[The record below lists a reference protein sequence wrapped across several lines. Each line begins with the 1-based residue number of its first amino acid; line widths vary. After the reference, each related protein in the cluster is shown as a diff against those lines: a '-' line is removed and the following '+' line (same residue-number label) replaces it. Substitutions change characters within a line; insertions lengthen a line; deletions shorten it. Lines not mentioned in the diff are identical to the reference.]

1 MNAPRA
7 ALIPARSV
15 EPYPRCSTRTTRAPR
30 FSATS
35 IDPSVDPLSAT
46 TTSPRS
52 SAARNASIAFETQI
66 PMEFASLKHGITTDT
81 STPPCASCTK
91 GAAFFAVNASPS
103 SAFTPPSRISH
114 FQLAFSPVPIIMA
127 KFRKVPETLQLP
139 NPSDLS
145 SIPSAPAS
153 SGTFDALSAPRS
165 RGRLLK
171 VLGMWFGISAAVG
184 NTIAAGIVRAPGDIA
199 QWLPNIYLFFG
210 VWVVGGLYAFFG
222 ASSMAELGAAIP
234 RSGGQYNFSRRAL
247 GEYAGFIVGW
257 SDWLSTCGTAAAV
270 AIVIGEYSGKLIG
283 PLAGHVKMIAV
294 VVIIGFFILQ
304 WRGIK
309 WGSGTQLVTAAIKTS
324 AFVIV
329 VAACFLW
336 GGHAGAPAS
345 ASSTAAPPLPAG
357 WPLAL
362 AILFG
367 LQAVFYTIDGWDG
380 IIYFGEEVRNPG
392 RDIPRA
398 IFGSVATIMGIYLL
412 INAAVLYVLP
422 MSQIAGNTFV
432 LGTAAEKIFGHYGD
446 TIIRSIMVVSLLSC
460 LNANQLFCSRTLYAM
475 SCDRLFF
482 RSFTRVNRGGTP
494 TLSLLLSTLV
504 GVLFVLG
511 SFEIV
516 IAMLSFFFVAN
527 YTLSYVSLF
536 ALRKKEPEMERP
548 YRAWGYPWTT
558 GIALLASALFL
569 VASIAPDLKTAA
581 TKGKVWPPSP
591 AMLALLILLLSYPV
605 FHLLK
610 AFSKTGEDG
619 EREM

>member
-1 MNAPRA
+1 
-7 ALIPARSV
+7 
-15 EPYPRCSTRTTRAPR
+15 
-30 FSATS
+30 
-35 IDPSVDPLSAT
+35 
-46 TTSPRS
+46 
-52 SAARNASIAFETQI
+52 
-66 PMEFASLKHGITTDT
+66 
-81 STPPCASCTK
+81 
-91 GAAFFAVNASPS
+91 
-103 SAFTPPSRISH
+103 
-114 FQLAFSPVPIIMA
+114 MA
-127 KFRKVPETLQLP
+127 KFPGGFRNPLRLHPLP

-145 SIPSAPAS
+145 STASASAS
-153 SGTFDALSAPRS
+153 SGTFAATPAPGS

-199 QWLPNIYLFFG
+199 QWLPNVYLFFG
-210 VWVVGGLYAFFG
+210 VWVVGGLYALSG

-270 AIVIGEYSGKLIG
+270 AIVIGEYSGELI
-283 PLAGHVKMIAV
+283 PAMAGHVKLIAV
-294 VVIIGFFILQ
+294 LVIIGFFVLQ

-309 WGSGTQLVTAAIKTS
+309 WGSGTQLVTAAMKTF

-336 GGHAGAPAS
+336 GGHARVAAG
-345 ASSTAAPPLPAG
+345 TAAVTPSLPSG

-380 IIYFGEEVRNPG
+380 VIYFGEEVRNPG

-422 MSQIAGNTFV
+422 MPQITGNTFV
-432 LGTAAEKIFGHYGD
+432 LGTAAEKIFGPYGD
-446 TIIRSIMVVSLLSC
+446 TIIRAIMVISLLSC

-482 RSFTRVNRGGTP
+482 RSFTRVNPGGTP
-494 TLSLLLSTLV
+494 TLSLLLSTAV

-527 YTLSYVSLF
+527 YTLSYWSLF

-558 GIALLASALFL
+558 GIALFASALFL
-569 VASIAPDLKTAA
+569 VASIVPDLKDALTQ
-581 TKGKVWPPSP
+581 GKFWPPSP

-605 FHLLK
+605 FRLLK
-610 AFSKTGEDG
+610 RVSRDAA
-619 EREM
+619 

>member
-1 MNAPRA
+1 
-7 ALIPARSV
+7 
-15 EPYPRCSTRTTRAPR
+15 
-30 FSATS
+30 
-35 IDPSVDPLSAT
+35 
-46 TTSPRS
+46 
-52 SAARNASIAFETQI
+52 
-66 PMEFASLKHGITTDT
+66 
-81 STPPCASCTK
+81 
-91 GAAFFAVNASPS
+91 
-103 SAFTPPSRISH
+103 
-114 FQLAFSPVPIIMA
+114 MA
-127 KFRKVPETLQLP
+127 KFPTAFRKSLRLHQLP
-139 NPSDLS
+139 NPPDLS
-145 SIPSAPAS
+145 STPSASAS
-153 SGTFDALSAPRS
+153 SSTFDAAATPRN

-171 VLGMWFGISAAVG
+171 VLGMWFGISAAIG

-210 VWVVGGLYAFFG
+210 VWVIGGLYALSG
-222 ASSMAELGAAIP
+222 ASSLAELGAAIP

-270 AIVIGEYSGKLIG
+270 AIVIGEYSGELI
-283 PLAGHVKMIAV
+283 PAIAGHVKLIAV
-294 VVIIGFFILQ
+294 VIIIGFFVLQ

-309 WGSGTQLVTAAIKTS
+309 WGSGTQLATAALKTL
-324 AFVIV
+324 AFVIL

-336 GGHAGAPAS
+336 GGHARAAAS
-345 ASSTAAPPLPAG
+345 TYVGAAPSLPSG

-367 LQAVFYTIDGWDG
+367 LQAVFYSIDGWDG

-392 RDIPRA
+392 RDVPRA

-432 LGTAAEKIFGHYGD
+432 LGTAAEKIFGPYGD
-446 TIIRSIMVVSLLSC
+446 TIIRAIMVISLLSC

-482 RSFTRVNRGGTP
+482 RSFTRVNKGGTP
-494 TLSLLLSTLV
+494 TLSLLLSTAV

-527 YTLSYVSLF
+527 YTLSYASLF

-558 GIALLASALFL
+558 GVALFASALFL
-569 VASIAPDLKTAA
+569 IASIVPDLKTAF
-581 TKGKVWPPSP
+581 TTGKVWPPSP

-605 FHLLK
+605 FRLLK
-610 AFSKTGEDG
+610 RFSENSV
-619 EREM
+619 

>member
-52 SAARNASIAFETQI
+52 SAARNVSIAFETQI
-66 PMEFASLKHGITTDT
+66 PMEFASFKHGITTDT

-145 SIPSAPAS
+145 SIPSASAS
-153 SGTFDALSAPRS
+153 SGTFDARSEPRS

-199 QWLPNIYLFFG
+199 RWLPNIYLFFG
-210 VWVVGGLYAFFG
+210 VWVVGGLYALSG

-247 GEYAGFIVGW
+247 GEYSSFIVGC

-270 AIVIGEYSGKLIG
+270 AIVIPEHTGELIR
-283 PLAGHVKMIAV
+283 PLNGHVNLIAV
-294 VVIIGFFILQ
+294 LIIFGFFVLQ

-309 WGSGTQLVTAAIKTS
+309 WGSGTQLVTAALKTF

-329 VAACFLW
+329 VAACFLFGRHARVAASVSAPPTLLFANAVRHELRRLIFPQLYARECRRHSYALAFAKHHRRRALRVGFYTQA
-336 GGHAGAPAS
+336 GGAESLRVGHRHAFIFFCCQLHAVLFFALRAAQERTTNGAPLSRLGLSVGNGHRTVCVRAFS
-345 ASSTAAPPLPAG
+345 DRVHRARPENGFDHWPGLAAKP
-357 WPLAL
+357 
-362 AILFG
+362 
-367 LQAVFYTIDGWDG
+367 
-380 IIYFGEEVRNPG
+380 
-392 RDIPRA
+392 RDA
-398 IFGSVATIMGIYLL
+398 CSVHS
-412 INAAVLYVLP
+412 P
-422 MSQIAGNTFV
+422 SQ
-432 LGTAAEKIFGHYGD
+432 
-446 TIIRSIMVVSLLSC
+446 
-460 LNANQLFCSRTLYAM
+460 
-475 SCDRLFF
+475 
-482 RSFTRVNRGGTP
+482 
-494 TLSLLLSTLV
+494 
-504 GVLFVLG
+504 
-511 SFEIV
+511 
-516 IAMLSFFFVAN
+516 
-527 YTLSYVSLF
+527 LSYVS
-536 ALRKKEPEMERP
+536 AVAMGDSPQRKPSVTDAR
-548 YRAWGYPWTT
+548 
-558 GIALLASALFL
+558 
-569 VASIAPDLKTAA
+569 
-581 TKGKVWPPSP
+581 WP
-591 AMLALLILLLSYPV
+591 
-605 FHLLK
+605 
-610 AFSKTGEDG
+610 G
-619 EREM
+619 

>member
-1 MNAPRA
+1 
-7 ALIPARSV
+7 
-15 EPYPRCSTRTTRAPR
+15 
-30 FSATS
+30 
-35 IDPSVDPLSAT
+35 
-46 TTSPRS
+46 
-52 SAARNASIAFETQI
+52 
-66 PMEFASLKHGITTDT
+66 
-81 STPPCASCTK
+81 
-91 GAAFFAVNASPS
+91 
-103 SAFTPPSRISH
+103 
-114 FQLAFSPVPIIMA
+114 
-127 KFRKVPETLQLP
+127 
-139 NPSDLS
+139 
-145 SIPSAPAS
+145 
-153 SGTFDALSAPRS
+153 
-165 RGRLLK
+165 
-171 VLGMWFGISAAVG
+171 MWFGISAAIG

-199 QWLPNIYLFFG
+199 QWLPNVYLFFG
-210 VWVVGGLYAFFG
+210 VWVAGGLYALSG
-222 ASSMAELGAAIP
+222 ASSLAELGAAIP

-270 AIVIGEYSGKLIG
+270 AIVIGEYSGELI
-283 PLAGHVKMIAV
+283 PAIAGHVKLIAV
-294 VVIIGFFILQ
+294 LIIIGFFVLQ

-309 WGSGTQLVTAAIKTS
+309 WGSGTQLATAAMKTF

-336 GGHAGAPAS
+336 GGHARAAVTS
-345 ASSTAAPPLPAG
+345 FAAAPPLPSG

-367 LQAVFYTIDGWDG
+367 LQAVFYSIDGWDG

-392 RDIPRA
+392 RDVPRA

-412 INAAVLYVLP
+412 INGAVLYVLP

-432 LGTAAEKIFGHYGD
+432 LGTAAERIFGPYGD
-446 TIIRSIMVVSLLSC
+446 TIIRAIMVISLLSC

-482 RSFTRVNRGGTP
+482 RSFTRVNKGGTP
-494 TLSLLLSTLV
+494 TLSLLLSTAV

-527 YTLSYVSLF
+527 YTLSYASLF

-558 GIALLASALFL
+558 GIALFASALFL
-569 VASIAPDLKTAA
+569 IASIVPDLKTAL
-581 TKGKVWPPSP
+581 TTGKVWPPSA

-605 FHLLK
+605 FRLVKRVTHD
-610 AFSKTGEDG
+610 ST
-619 EREM
+619 

>member
-1 MNAPRA
+1 MG
-7 ALIPARSV
+7 
-15 EPYPRCSTRTTRAPR
+15 
-30 FSATS
+30 
-35 IDPSVDPLSAT
+35 
-46 TTSPRS
+46 SP
-52 SAARNASIAFETQI
+52 QI
-66 PMEFASLKHGITTDT
+66 PRHRRPPAQRKPSAQCFLSFAGQFCQRSPLRLCPLQT
-81 STPPCASCTK
+81 SRND
-91 GAAFFAVNASPS
+91 F
-103 SAFTPPSRISH
+103 RLRY
-114 FQLAFSPVPIIMA
+114 FQLAFSPTHIIMA
-127 KFRKVPETLQLP
+127 KLRKAPETLQLP

-145 SIPSAPAS
+145 STAGGSAS
-153 SGTFDALSAPRS
+153 SGSLDSMASAARG

-199 QWLPNIYLFFG
+199 AWLPNIYFFFG
-210 VWVVGGLYAFFG
+210 VWVVGGLYALSG
-222 ASSMAELGAAIP
+222 ASSMAELGAAMP

-247 GEYAGFIVGW
+247 GDYAGFVVGW
-257 SDWLSTCGTAAAV
+257 SDSLLTCGLFPAV
-270 AIVIGEYSGKLIG
+270 AGHFKLI
-283 PLAGHVKMIAV
+283 AV
-294 VVIIGFFILQ
+294 LVIVGFFVLQ

-309 WGSGTQLVTAAIKTS
+309 WGSGTQMVTAAIKTF

-336 GGHAGAPAS
+336 GGHGGAGAS
-345 ASSTAAPPLPAG
+345 ASVAAPPSVPAG

-367 LQAVFYTIDGWDG
+367 LQAVFSAIDGWDG

-422 MSQIAGNTFV
+422 MSQIVGNTFV
-432 LGTAAEKIFGHYGD
+432 LGTAAEKIFGPYGD
-446 TIIRSIMVVSLLSC
+446 TIIRSIMVISLLSC

-475 SCDRLFF
+475 SSDGLFF
-482 RSFTRVNRGGTP
+482 RSFTRVNSGGTP
-494 TLSLLLSTLV
+494 TLSLLLSTIV
-504 GVLFVLG
+504 GILFVLG

-527 YTLSYVSLF
+527 YTLSYSSLF
-536 ALRKKEPEMERP
+536 VLRKKEPEMERP

-558 GIALLASALFL
+558 GIALFASAIFL
-569 VASIAPDLKTAA
+569 VASIVPDLKTAL
-581 TKGKVWPPSP
+581 TTGQVWPPSP

-605 FHLLK
+605 FRVLQRV
-610 AFSKTGEDG
+610 SRRQD
-619 EREM
+619 

>member
-1 MNAPRA
+1 MSNTSDAPSTDSRTEVSTEITA
-7 ALIPARSV
+7 KRS
-15 EPYPRCSTRTTRAPR
+15 P
-30 FSATS
+30 
-35 IDPSVDPLSAT
+35 
-46 TTSPRS
+46 
-52 SAARNASIAFETQI
+52 
-66 PMEFASLKHGITTDT
+66 
-81 STPPCASCTK
+81 
-91 GAAFFAVNASPS
+91 
-103 SAFTPPSRISH
+103 
-114 FQLAFSPVPIIMA
+114 
-127 KFRKVPETLQLP
+127 
-139 NPSDLS
+139 
-145 SIPSAPAS
+145 
-153 SGTFDALSAPRS
+153 S

-171 VLGMWFGISAAVG
+171 VLGMWFGISAAIG

-210 VWVVGGLYAFFG
+210 VWVIGGLYALAG

-234 RSGGQYNFSRRAL
+234 RSGGQYNFSHRAL

-270 AIVIGEYSGKLIG
+270 AIVIGEYSGGLIPPFASHVKLI
-283 PLAGHVKMIAV
+283 AV
-294 VVIIGFFILQ
+294 LIILGFFVLQ

-309 WGSGTQLVTAAIKTS
+309 WGSGTQLLTAAMKTF

-336 GGHAGAPAS
+336 GGHALDAVPAS
-345 ASSTAAPPLPAG
+345 VVAMPPLPSG

-367 LQAVFYTIDGWDG
+367 LQAVFYSIDGWDG
-380 IIYFGEEVRNPG
+380 VIYFGEEVRNPG

-422 MSQIAGNTFV
+422 ISQIAGNTFV
-432 LGTAAEKIFGHYGD
+432 LGTAAEKIFGPYGD
-446 TIIRSIMVVSLLSC
+446 TIIRAIMVVSLLSC

-475 SCDRLFF
+475 SCDGLFF
-482 RSFTRVNRGGTP
+482 RTFTRVNRGGTP
-494 TLSLLLSTLV
+494 TLALFLSTLV

-527 YTLSYVSLF
+527 YTLSYASLF
-536 ALRKKEPEMERP
+536 ALRRKEPQMERP

-581 TKGKVWPPSP
+581 TTGQVWPPSP

-605 FHLLK
+605 FRLLK
-610 AFSKTGEDG
+610 AFGKAGEG
-619 EREM
+619 RHEM